1 MGLFDLFKKKTDS
14 LGNPID
20 NDIVGNG
27 NEDADLIKYA
37 GSIDPGASSFRMT
50 IEDVFTI
57 TGRGA
62 VATGRIEVGT
72 INIGDKVLIARI
84 NGQVLT
90 STITGIE
97 MFRKLLN
104 TVTVGDNV
112 GLLLR
117 GIDRDMISTGDIILM
132 P

>member
-72 INIGDKVLIARI
+72 INIGDKVLIVRI

-97 MFRKLLN
+97 MFRKLWAES
-104 TVTVGDNV
+104 
-112 GLLLR
+112 
-117 GIDRDMISTGDIILM
+117 MLM
-132 P
+132 T